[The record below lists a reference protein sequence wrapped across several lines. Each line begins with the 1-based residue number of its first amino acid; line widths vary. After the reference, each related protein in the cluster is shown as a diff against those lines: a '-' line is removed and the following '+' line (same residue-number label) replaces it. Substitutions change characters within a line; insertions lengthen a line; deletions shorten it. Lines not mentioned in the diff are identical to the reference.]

1 MDGATSR
8 LASFITP
15 QKPEGALN
23 DENLDTNSE
32 TSETSIVNDD
42 KVPPP
47 NSKTYSQK
55 DVDRLLEQSRLQ
67 DITDKRNLETHIRNQ
82 YSSAMEH
89 LKMEHQEQIAFME
102 TNIAQ
107 KMQKEIQKIQATSD
121 QKLHNMLS
129 PYNCSN
135 KKFKHYNNLTQTH
148 PTCQT
153 TINPLTMR
161 LS

>member
-1 MDGATSR
+1 M
-8 LASFITP
+8 
-15 QKPEGALN
+15 
-23 DENLDTNSE
+23 EN
-32 TSETSIVNDD
+32 
-42 KVPPP
+42 
-47 NSKTYSQK
+47 
-55 DVDRLLEQSRLQ
+55 
-67 DITDKRNLETHIRNQ
+67 
-82 YSSAMEH
+82 

-121 QKLHNMLS
+121 QQMAQYVESIH
-129 PYNCSN
+129 CSN

-153 TINPLTMR
+153 TINQLTMR

>member
-1 MDGATSR
+1 MIHQIPRSFLKVAFDGATSR

-23 DENLDTNSE
+23 DANLDTNSE

-42 KVPPP
+42 KLPPP

-55 DVDRLLEQSRLQ
+55 DVDHLLEQSRLQ

-82 YSSAMEH
+82 YSSAMEN

-102 TNIAQ
+102 TNIAK

-121 QKLHNMLS
+121 QNITKTPFLQFYIFINTS
-129 PYNCSN
+129 TNG
-135 KKFKHYNNLTQTH
+135 
-148 PTCQT
+148 
-153 TINPLTMR
+153 TIC
-161 LS
+161 